1 MDNMKN
7 KIHRTPLVCK
17 FCQKLDTN
25 LSVHLQR
32 VCQKKAHPSQIAI
45 LVEEARSNMRM
56 ILQDLSIINYADPSF
71 RSFSPVQMEELVSFF
86 EKSGVLVKGKPSPTV
101 RPLQTDREDNKR
113 SVSLDADGED
123 GNKVKK
129 ENLCASTSS
138 FTVPIK
144 KEMEEEGLYDTQ
156 IINKSGSEEKP
167 RASTSRDA
175 EGTSKRRN
183 REEVK
188 EEVILPQTPQNRIVT
203 AKSPEEC
210 LKLLVV
216 AKPGFCEC
224 IQKAKEDQALDETER
239 LTILYYL
246 EAVVILGLL
255 QRPSVVHDLTVSEW
269 LQRTPYQYSAGDKVV
284 NCARVMKNHKTATQQ
299 VVYFVLHEEE
309 EMWFDVYFKKV
320 RPTFFHSKIQ
330 DSIYFFI
337 STTGEKIYNASNDL
351 SRFHQKYDLTPI
363 TSQEIR
369 DITETYVS
377 SSLTDDEKST
387 AVKYS
392 PYTNTTAENF
402 CSRKNADF
410 LVMASRI
417 INRLI
422 SEEKPQASTSRDT
435 EGPSRK
441 RNREEVEDKDDV
453 ILPQTPQRRS
463 KVDMFSAFKNKYP
476 LHMDKDLPPLKDCL
490 QLDHGRY
497 CYDRWRKA
505 QNQMRMDDIIGH
517 FHASLPDE
525 RQIAQYVELQG
536 WKQNIPR
543 TSNIMAN
550 WKLQRQKKLGQH
562 GN

>member
-32 VCQKKAHPSQIAI
+32 VCQKKARPSQIAI
-45 LVEEARSNMRM
+45 LVEEARSNTRM

-101 RPLQTDREDNKR
+101 R
-113 SVSLDADGED
+113 
-123 GNKVKK
+123 
-129 ENLCASTSS
+129 ASTSS
-138 FTVPIK
+138 FTVPLK

-224 IQKAKEDQALDETER
+224 IQKAKEDQALDETEK

-255 QRPSVVHDLTVSEW
+255 QRPSVVHDLTVS
-269 LQRTPYQYSAGDKVV
+269 K
-284 NCARVMKNHKTATQQ
+284 M
-299 VVYFVLHEEE
+299 
-309 EMWFDVYFKKV
+309 
-320 RPTFFHSKIQ
+320 
-330 DSIYFFI
+330 
-337 STTGEKIYNASNDL
+337 
-351 SRFHQKYDLTPI
+351 
-363 TSQEIR
+363 
-369 DITETYVS
+369 
-377 SSLTDDEKST
+377 
-387 AVKYS
+387 
-392 PYTNTTAENF
+392 
-402 CSRKNADF
+402 
-410 LVMASRI
+410 
-417 INRLI
+417 
-422 SEEKPQASTSRDT
+422 
-435 EGPSRK
+435 
-441 RNREEVEDKDDV
+441 
-453 ILPQTPQRRS
+453 
-463 KVDMFSAFKNKYP
+463 
-476 LHMDKDLPPLKDCL
+476 
-490 QLDHGRY
+490 
-497 CYDRWRKA
+497 
-505 QNQMRMDDIIGH
+505 
-517 FHASLPDE
+517 
-525 RQIAQYVELQG
+525 
-536 WKQNIPR
+536 
-543 TSNIMAN
+543 
-550 WKLQRQKKLGQH
+550 
-562 GN
+562 